1 MMKRTGIFKII
12 LISLLLGSWV
22 LVPASAAIEQ
32 EVVKYSCSNQV
43 YAAFSKEQIEAFTK
57 ATGVRVELKAAS
69 SGSCLNNLG
78 RGFSNIASIARQL
91 YERHKVYGYRQFP
104 FCKDPIA
111 VIARKECGVDNLT
124 EEQLQNIF
132 AGEIANWK
140 ELGGAD
146 LPVMIIVPG
155 IDTAAHKNF
164 RRQVM
169 KRKDIEHDFMAY
181 DSTMVIDAVKYFP
194 CGAVSFISQGAA
206 VQHKELKIL
215 KIEGRSTTDKDYPYY
230 QIFYFITRSEPEG
243 NLKKFIDF
251 AYSDEGARIIKKNGM
266 VPVPRQ

>member
-1 MMKRTGIFKII
+1 MKRMGIFKIV
-12 LISLLLGSWV
+12 LIPLLLGAWV
-22 LVPASAAIEQ
+22 LVPASAVIAQ

-43 YAAFSKEQIEAFTK
+43 YAAVSKEHIEAIK
-57 ATGVRVELKAAS
+57 KDTGVEVEVKTAS
-69 SGSCLNNLG
+69 SGSCLNSLG
-78 RGFSNIASIARQL
+78 RGFSNIASTARQL
-91 YERHKVYGYRQFP
+91 YAQHKVYGYRQFP

-124 EEQLQNIF
+124 EEQLQDIF
-132 AGEIANWK
+132 AGVIINWK
-140 ELGGAD
+140 EVGGAD

-155 IDTAAHKNF
+155 TDTASHKNF

-181 DSTMVIDAVKYFP
+181 DSTMVIEAVKYFP

-206 VQHKELKIL
+206 VHYKEIKIL
-215 KIEGRSTTDKDYPYY
+215 KIEGRSTTDEDYPYY
-230 QIFYFITRSEPEG
+230 QIFYFVTRSEPEG

-251 AYSDEGARIIKKNGM
+251 AYSEEGARIIKKNGM
-266 VPVPRQ
+266 LPIPRQ